1 MITQKSHGYLHRRT
15 KSINAFNRP
24 EARDKTKVQILKIDF
39 KSKQDPRNAQ
49 SAAEYVLQ
57 KAA

>member
-1 MITQKSHGYLHRRT
+1 MITQKSRGYLHWR
-15 KSINAFNRP
+15 SINPFSGP
-24 EARDKTKVQILKIDF
+24 EARDKTKVQLLKIDF

-49 SAAEYVLQ
+49 STAEYALQ